1 MNRIQMRSAVLAAS
15 LTALLSGCA
24 TPPPANPV
32 PTLQPLTSQNLNDA
46 CCYQPSEVIKYQ
58 EKRVAECAK
67 PVEVI
72 RYKNTCHNC
81 SYPIVVRTDSLC
93 TSNK

>member
-1 MNRIQMRSAVLAAS
+1 MNRIQMGSAVFAAS
-15 LTALLSGCA
+15 LSLFLSGCA

-32 PTLQPLTSQNLNDA
+32 PVLQPLTTQNNDA
-46 CCYQPSEVIKYQ
+46 CCYQPAEIVKYQ
-58 EKRVAECAK
+58 DKRVAECAK
-67 PVEVI
+67 SVEVV
-72 RYKNTCHNC
+72 RYKNTCHDC